1 MVRLTIG
8 SRQVDAKTVSLLRQI
23 LTEPRILTL
32 AVQPAGELVLGVL
45 PFLAESDLRSLVV
58 HASRLAKHSR
68 GLLAGAPFSAAI
80 HEPDHADADP
90 LALPRLLVAGTVA
103 AVADAERR
111 RLKSA
116 WVTRFPSAVMTLS
129 LGDFDFHRLRID
141 SGRLIAGFA
150 QAYSIGPRQL
160 AEAAALRS
168 S

>member
-1 MVRLTIG
+1 M
-8 SRQVDAKTVSLLRQI
+8 DPKTVSLLRR
-23 LTEPRILTL
+23 LVTEPRILTL

-45 PFLAESDLRSLVV
+45 PYLAESDLKSLVV

-68 GLLAGAPFSAAI
+68 GLLAGAAFSAAI

-90 LALPRLLVAGTVA
+90 LALPRLLISGTVA
-103 AVADAERR
+103 AIGDGERR
-111 RLKSA
+111 RLESL

-160 AEAAALRS
+160 AEAAALRAV
-168 S
+168 